1 MFGVDCR
8 VCKIPVIGIVTG
20 RSNVD
25 HQHPSS
31 LVFNSPTSINCCCSS
46 SPSYSSLSLKLGCC
60 CSRKRLRKKSNC
72 NCKFNVIISC
82 KASSSSGNNSRR
94 RSGFGDERND
104 DDDYV
109 QAFLLFSETIRHYQL
124 RKQGFVE
131 ETKLSPFST
140 QAKYFTPNTTIGH
153 GFLRRFQNPTVF
165 LKIACDGDLLLPIA
179 VGDSAIQNL
188 IDVSREDE
196 NEDLPSQFQLIKNLG
211 LKLGHEI
218 LMVRITERVVNTYYA
233 KIFFRK
239 PGEKMVLSVDA
250 RPSDA
255 INVAKRC
262 KVPIFVNKQIV
273 LADATKIVYG
283 ARRRNYSKTAYDV
296 YLDSAAEGPDLLT
309 EELDLLKSM
318 NVAVKEERYKDA
330 AMIKVKLTKLRSSGL
345 EL

>member
-1 MFGVDCR
+1 MFRVDCR
-8 VCKIPVIGIVTG
+8 VCKIPPIFGIVTD

-25 HQHPSS
+25 HHRTS
-31 LVFNSPTSINCCCSS
+31 LVFNSSTSSINFCTCCCSS
-46 SPSYSSLSLKLGCC
+46 SSSSSLSLQLGCC
-60 CSRKRLRKKSNC
+60 SSRSRLINKSNC
-72 NCKFNVIISC
+72 SNNNKLKTIISC
-82 KASSSSGNNSRR
+82 KASSSGNNSRR
-94 RSGFGDERND
+94 RSGFGD
-104 DDDYV
+104 DYV
-109 QAFLLFSETIRHYQL
+109 QAFLLYSETIRHYQL

-140 QAKYFTPNTTIGH
+140 QAQYFTPNTTTGH

-196 NEDLPSQFQLIKNLG
+196 NADLPSQFQLIKNLG
-211 LKLGHEI
+211 LKLGYEI

-239 PGEKMVLSVDA
+239 PGEKIVLSVDA

-262 KVPIFVNKQIV
+262 KVPIFINKQIV
-273 LADATKIVYG
+273 LTDATKIVYG
-283 ARRRNYSKTAYDV
+283 ARRRSYSKTAYDV
-296 YLDSAAEGPDLLT
+296 YLDSAAEGPDLLS
-309 EELDLLKSM
+309 EELDLLKNM
-318 NVAVKEERYKDA
+318 NLAVKEERYKDA
-330 AMIKVKLTKLRSSGL
+330 ALMKFKLTKLRSSGL
-345 EL
+345 

>member
-8 VCKIPVIGIVTG
+8 VCKIPPIFGIVTH

-25 HQHPSS
+25 HHPTS
-31 LVFNSPTSINCCCSS
+31 LLFNSKFSCCCCCCCCSS
-46 SPSYSSLSLKLGCC
+46 SSSSSLSLQLGC
-60 CSRKRLRKKSNC
+60 CSRKRLRNKSNSDD
-72 NCKFNVIISC
+72 NNKLKIIISC
-82 KASSSSGNNSRR
+82 KASSPGNNSRR

-104 DDDYV
+104 DDYV
-109 QAFLLFSETIRHYQL
+109 QAFLLYSETIRHYQL

-140 QAKYFTPNTTIGH
+140 QAKYITPNTTIGH

-165 LKIACDGDLLLPIA
+165 LKIACDGDLLLPIVVA
-179 VGDSAIQNL
+179 DSAIQKL

-196 NEDLPSQFQLIKNLG
+196 NVDRPSQFQLIKNLG
-211 LKLGHEI
+211 LKLGYET

-239 PGEKMVLSVDA
+239 PGEKVVLSVDA

-273 LADATKIVYG
+273 LTDATKIVYG

-296 YLDSAAEGPDLLT
+296 YLDSAAEGPDLLS
-309 EELDLLKSM
+309 EELDLLKNM
-318 NVAVKEERYKDA
+318 NLAVKEERYKDA
-330 AMIKVKLTKLRSSGL
+330 ALMKFKLTKLCSSGL
-345 EL
+345 

>member
-8 VCKIPVIGIVTG
+8 VCKIPKIFGIVTD

-25 HQHPSS
+25 HHRTS
-31 LVFNSPTSINCCCSS
+31 LVFNSSTSSINFSSYCC
-46 SPSYSSLSLKLGCC
+46 SSLSLQLGCW
-60 CSRKRLRKKSNC
+60 CSRNRLRNKSNC
-72 NCKFNVIISC
+72 NNRKLKTIISC
-82 KASSSSGNNSRR
+82 KASSSGNNSRR

-104 DDDYV
+104 DDYV
-109 QAFLLFSETIRHYQL
+109 QAFLLYSETIRHYQL

-196 NEDLPSQFQLIKNLG
+196 NADLPSQFQLIKNLG
-211 LKLGHEI
+211 LKLGYEI

-239 PGEKMVLSVDA
+239 PGEKIVLSVDA

-262 KVPIFVNKQIV
+262 KVPIFVSKQIV
-273 LADATKIVYG
+273 LTDATKIVYG
-283 ARRRNYSKTAYDV
+283 ARRRSYSKTAYDV
-296 YLDSAAEGPDLLT
+296 YLDSAAEGPDLLS
-309 EELDLLKSM
+309 EELDLLKNM
-318 NVAVKEERYKDA
+318 NLAVKEERYKDA
-330 AMIKVKLTKLRSSGL
+330 ALMKFKLTKLRASGL
-345 EL
+345 